1 MVVSIRGCCLS
12 LLSTQWFYVL
22 GSQLESEIT
31 PDKLSKWLS
40 EDTMG
45 EDDVEVYI
53 PRFKL
58 EERYGLK
65 TILTG
70 MGMGDAFS
78 QGRANFS
85 GMSEKND
92 LFLSEVFHQASVDV
106 NEEGTE
112 AAAGTGAIVT
122 GRTGHGGPQFVADHP
137 FLFFIVHKI
146 TKSILFWGRFA
157 SP

>member
-1 MVVSIRGCCLS
+1 MR
-12 LLSTQWFYVL
+12 
-22 GSQLESEIT
+22 
-31 PDKLSKWLS
+31 
-40 EDTMG
+40 
-45 EDDVEVYI
+45 EDDVEAYI
-53 PRFKL
+53 PKFRL
-58 EERYGLK
+58 EEHCGLK
-65 TILTG
+65 TILTS

-78 QGRANFS
+78 QGQANFT

-137 FLFFIVHKI
+137 FLFLIVHKI
-146 TKSILFWGRFA
+146 TKSILFLGRFA